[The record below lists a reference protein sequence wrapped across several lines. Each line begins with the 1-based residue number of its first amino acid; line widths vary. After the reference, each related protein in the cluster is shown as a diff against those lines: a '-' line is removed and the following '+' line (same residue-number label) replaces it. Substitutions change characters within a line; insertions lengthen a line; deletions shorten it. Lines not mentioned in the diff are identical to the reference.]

1 MKETSKYKIPQEMQR
16 SILNFFLNSSISEEI
31 KSSIEKKR
39 GKIEDEKKTK
49 QK

>member
-1 MKETSKYKIPQEMQR
+1 MKEISKYEIPKETQK

-39 GKIEDEKKTK
+39 GKIEDEKKSK